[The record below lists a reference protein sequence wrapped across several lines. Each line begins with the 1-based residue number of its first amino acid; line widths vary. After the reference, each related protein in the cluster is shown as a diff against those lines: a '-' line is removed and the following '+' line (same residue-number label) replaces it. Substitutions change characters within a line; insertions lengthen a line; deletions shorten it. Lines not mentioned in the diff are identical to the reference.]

1 MNTGRTVLIAVVR
14 RWWVRGFG
22 RCARGLPLKSHRRVG
37 SNRILDHP
45 GLRRSGDHLYLT
57 APLGRAARPWLALAK
72 GRRSAREVWVE
83 VRTRHRQPQQALPSS
98 ITFATS
104 TSPRSN
110 TACWRMRSISLMTAR
125 GPVQPPSGGTG
136 TARYSSAQSAR
147 REIRWWLLTDIP
159 QLPALKAKVSP
170 FGCLAQ

>member
-110 TACWRMRSISLMTAR
+110 TACWRMRSISPHDGQRPRSATKRWNGHRTCPKCLDKEVPNSFSAI
-125 GPVQPPSGGTG
+125 
-136 TARYSSAQSAR
+136 SSAHRDRSVRAAR
-147 REIRWWLLTDIP
+147 E
-159 QLPALKAKVSP
+159 
-170 FGCLAQ
+170 